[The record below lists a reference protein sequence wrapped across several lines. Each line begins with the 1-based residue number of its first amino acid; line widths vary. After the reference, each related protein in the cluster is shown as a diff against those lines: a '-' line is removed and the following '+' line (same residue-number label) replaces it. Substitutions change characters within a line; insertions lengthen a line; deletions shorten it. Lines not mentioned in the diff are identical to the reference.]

1 MTNKKRFKKIPVI
14 IIIILLFF
22 TFSFLIGSTNGKAE
36 IPLKLSDENILM
48 DDGEEDSNGEEGK
61 TGKGLNI
68 DALISLVQEATMK
81 HLEILKKIRIRA
93 PEAAWGGLDR
103 AIEAS
108 IRGSNR
114 AIEALSKIKPSKE
127 DNDNKGL
134 KKFHIISSCNRG
146 GTITPKGIQFF
157 EGGSFTFKI
166 NADPGYTLLWIR
178 VDNEKQ
184 EGAIE
189 TDHTFSDIDSNHTI
203 HAHFKKDKG
212 SAKPNGDID

>member
-1 MTNKKRFKKIPVI
+1 MTNKKRFKKISII

-22 TFSFLIGSTNGKAE
+22 TFNFLIGSTKSKAE
-36 IPLKLSDENILM
+36 IPLKVNDDNMLL
-48 DDGEEDSNGEEGK
+48 DDGGEDGNGEKGS
-61 TGKGLNI
+61 GKGLNI

-81 HLEILKKIRIRA
+81 HLEILKKIRTRA

-134 KKFHIISSCNRG
+134 KKFHIISSCNSG

-157 EGGSFTFKI
+157 EGGSFTFEI
-166 NADPGYTLLWIR
+166 NAGPGYILLWIR

-184 EGAIE
+184 EGVIK
-189 TDHTFSDIDSNHTI
+189 TDYTFSDIGRNHTI

-212 SAKPNGDID
+212 PIEQNGDID